1 MVTPGARRA
10 SVRYLQEKYSVSE
23 RRACRATGYHRSM
36 VRYRSRRPDDTE
48 LRQDINDLALKFPR
62 NGYLQLHDRLA
73 RSGKRHN
80 RKKIYRIYREEG
92 LQVPKRK
99 KKRSRSQPRSPGEA
113 EHPERALVDGLRQR
127 LLARRPTAPLPER
140 P

>member
-1 MVTPGARRA
+1 MLTPGARRA

-99 KKRSRSQPRSPGEA
+99 KKRSRSQPRRPLAKPSTLNERWSMARTPSSSPS
-113 EHPERALVDGLRQR
+113 
-127 LLARRPTAPLPER
+127 TAVSATSA
-140 P
+140 